1 MWRVWKVPCMS
12 SARRAWPSE
21 LGFLAGKEVLGAAN
35 GGGLGWVTWE
45 SRTVALC
52 DFVFCKI
59 GSNV

>member
-1 MWRVWKVPCMS
+1 MS